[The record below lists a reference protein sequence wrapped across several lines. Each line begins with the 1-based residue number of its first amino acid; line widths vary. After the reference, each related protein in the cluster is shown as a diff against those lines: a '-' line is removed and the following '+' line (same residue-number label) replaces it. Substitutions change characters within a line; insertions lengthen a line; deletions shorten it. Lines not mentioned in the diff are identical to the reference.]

1 MSITEPQLPT
11 TAGDGELAQPVK
23 PPRMTVGRAL
33 EMLLESRGRA
43 GAKTGAVTI
52 GRSAR
57 GVVTWEITATAD
69 PDELEHLTA
78 AMDAAIAAH
87 DRLAELYP
95 HTEGS

>member
-1 MSITEPQLPT
+1 MTESSPGV
-11 TAGDGELAQPVK
+11 GDAMTPPVPPEPVK

-43 GAKTGAVTI
+43 GAKSGAVTI

-57 GVVTWEITATAD
+57 GVVTWEVTATAD

-78 AMDAAIAAH
+78 AMDAAIEAH
-87 DRLAELYP
+87 DRLAGLYP
-95 HTEGS
+95 YTEGS

>member
-1 MSITEPQLPT
+1 MST
-11 TAGDGELAQPVK
+11 TDANAIAAAATTPPAEPVK

-43 GAKTGAVTI
+43 GAKSGAVTI

-78 AMDAAIAAH
+78 AMDAAIEAH

-95 HTEGS
+95 DTEGK